1 MCCIILCYIRYFAV
15 FCSTCSF
22 LNFESSH
29 LYSNPLYYSFKNL
42 VKVVAKW
49 NVKKRFKLKICCNFT
64 LYLIQYTMYHF
75 ISYQG
80 EGIYFHVNCSQKYF
94 VTINSYG
101 IEKDFV
107 LISLKFTTLFFVCNG
122 FKLWRSK
129 FRKKHRTSYTM
140 PTDWKLSK
148 TYDGAKGDGWNY
160 SISIYILF
168 PSRLHFI
175 QLHYIILS

>member
-107 LISLKFTTLFFVCNG
+107 LISLKFTTLFSCVMGLNCDVRNSAKNIG
-122 FKLWRSK
+122 QATQCQLIENCLK
-129 FRKKHRTSYTM
+129 
-140 PTDWKLSK
+140 PTTEQKEMV
-148 TYDGAKGDGWNY
+148 G
-160 SISIYILF
+160 I
-168 PSRLHFI
+168 I
-175 QLHYIILS
+175 Q